1 MYSSPRHQDALA
13 HLLFGAGQGGGG
25 GFVQLTGEVGT
36 GKTTLCRCLLEQLP
50 ENTHVALILNPRQTA
65 LELLETICEELK
77 ISTRGAKGSAK
88 RLVDKLNSFLLATH
102 AHGENTLVIIDEA
115 QNLEPEAL
123 EQVRLLTNLETDTHK
138 LLQIILLGQPELRDL
153 LRRPDLR
160 QLAQRITARYHLEP
174 LDRLETAAYV
184 EHRLGVAGRSAPLFT
199 HGALTRLFKESG
211 GVPRL
216 INVIA
221 ERALL
226 AAYGKGRQRIGKA
239 IVTSAARETRASSA
253 VPTNRWGWAAAGAA
267 AATAAMAGLFW
278 WQSSMQGPPV
288 GADEVNRT
296 ALIQTAVPE
305 VIASEPEEP
314 EVAPASAPEEALLAL
329 LSVWNE
335 NAQAAEPKCDRRLS
349 DNLHCLRVSGNWNKI
364 RALGLPVI
372 LEVPA
377 LGEGHVV
384 LTGLGNDEVEVLV
397 DNQRFVLQRQRLDS
411 YWLGHYRCIWRMPN
425 YVPRVLKA
433 GDRGPAVVWVKG
445 QLAKL
450 DGFPVDPE
458 DPFYGPTL
466 ETAVEMFQQ
475 LQGLNADGV
484 VGPETLM
491 ALSALSAD
499 APQLGSI

>member
-13 HLLFGAGQGGGG
+13 HLLFGAGQGGSG

-50 ENTHVALILNPRQTA
+50 DNTHVALILNPRQTA

-102 AHGENTLVIIDEA
+102 AHGENAIVIIDEA

-138 LLQIILLGQPELRDL
+138 LLQIILLGQPELREL
-153 LRRPDLR
+153 LTRPDLR

-174 LDRLETAAYV
+174 LDRWETAAYV
-184 EHRLGVAGRSAPLFT
+184 EHRLSVAGRSSPLFT
-199 HGALTRLFKESG
+199 RGALTKLFKESG

-226 AAYGKGRQRIGKA
+226 AAYGKGKQRIGKG
-239 IVTSAARETRASSA
+239 IVARAARETRAGSTGAAS
-253 VPTNRWGWAAAGAA
+253 RWGWAGAGAGAA
-267 AATAAMAGLFW
+267 LATVAGLLW
-278 WQSSMQGPPV
+278 WQSTIQESHAEGAVLNMTQSAPLAGPEP
-288 GADEVNRT
+288 A
-296 ALIQTAVPE
+296 QVP
-305 VIASEPEEP
+305 SQEPDI
-314 EVAPASAPEEALLAL
+314 APASAQEDALIAL

-335 NAQAAEPKCDRRLS
+335 KAGDLDPKCDRRLS

-397 DNQRFVLQRQRLDS
+397 DNQRFVLRRQRLDS

-433 GDRGPAVVWVKG
+433 GDRGPAVVWVKS
-445 QLAKL
+445 QLAKME
-450 DGFPVDPE
+450 GFPIDPD
-458 DPFYGPTL
+458 DPFYGPSL
-466 ETAVEMFQQ
+466 QSAVEMFQQ